1 MQLWLK
7 RLLVLFRL
15 GRGWFELVLGLRL
28 GLLRGSALV
37 ARALNRLNGY
47 SLSLAFFLG
56 VMSIAYWR
64 IFCMRNLSLI
74 VANSLGV

>member
-7 RLLVLFRL
+7 RLLALFRL
-15 GRGWFELVLGLRL
+15 GRGWFELVLGLR
-28 GLLRGSALV
+28 LLRGSALV

-74 VANSLGV
+74 VANSLCV